1 MSSIFMFH
9 RTHNALYL
17 FVSWDLF
24 PCFVVELKFLY
35 LLVHQFLFFFKD
47 SSFSCCDLSMN
58 HPNKISVF
66 VFTYLLLSDLNFVR
80 VQKKRKKKYKENN
93 DIIMYRSRQ
102 RPWSSPMRQTAR
114 LCRRSRRKT
123 KKRKKK
129 REIRRRNVREWGN
142 EGLPG
147 DPSFFSDVV
156 AKWHN
161 VISLIYFLRICIAL
175 CINFQRPSFFAF
187 YALSSLSLDLME
199 SLWDPIGHTIY
210 IFFSFFCFLSFF
222 VIARFLSFL
231 LLLLLLFLLLF
242 SFTFSFF
249 FLSFFFSRFLL
260 VFFIHALF
268 CFWPTPFLRS
278 LK

>member
-1 MSSIFMFH
+1 M
-9 RTHNALYL
+9 
-17 FVSWDLF
+17 
-24 PCFVVELKFLY
+24 
-35 LLVHQFLFFFKD
+35 
-47 SSFSCCDLSMN
+47 
-58 HPNKISVF
+58 
-66 VFTYLLLSDLNFVR
+66 
-80 VQKKRKKKYKENN
+80 RKHKENN

-231 LLLLLLFLLLF
+231 LPLFSLFHLDLFLPLFFFPFSFLSCFSFHNLRDLTLIIFLFLDFYVFYFLKKHNSCRTPFLF
-242 SFTFSFF
+242 SFSLFF
-249 FLSFFFSRFLL
+249 FLFFF
-260 VFFIHALF
+260 
-268 CFWPTPFLRS
+268 TY
-278 LK
+278 K